1 MALEAQGEG
10 KGAATIQG
18 SRSGRGIIHAP
29 GLAEQQ
35 VLRENSDK
43 SMSSNEISLEC
54 DWEADY
60 YCGRSKTD
68 KELWGEFES
77 ENNQNNVHLNF

>member
-10 KGAATIQG
+10 GGVSTIHG

-43 SMSSNEISLEC
+43 PMPSNKISLEC
-54 DWEADY
+54 GWEADY
-60 YCGRSKTD
+60 YCGRSQTD
-68 KELWGEFES
+68 KELWGEF
-77 ENNQNNVHLNF
+77 